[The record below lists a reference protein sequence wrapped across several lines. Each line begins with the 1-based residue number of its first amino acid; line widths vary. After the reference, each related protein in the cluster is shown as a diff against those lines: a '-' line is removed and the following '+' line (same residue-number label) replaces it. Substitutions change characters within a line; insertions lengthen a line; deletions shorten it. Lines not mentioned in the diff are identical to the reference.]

1 MVGEATRMVEVPPG
15 VFTPRWHYPGQA
27 TWLDSNE
34 KDMIKPICFCKPKV
48 DDCPKCSKTDYS
60 KVKPPSGSGN
70 KGAMLKA
77 RLYLRTVA
85 A

>member
-1 MVGEATRMVEVPPG
+1 
-15 VFTPRWHYPGQA
+15 
-27 TWLDSNE
+27 
-34 KDMIKPICFCKPKV
+34 MIKPICFCKPKV

>member
-1 MVGEATRMVEVPPG
+1 M
-15 VFTPRWHYPGQA
+15 
-27 TWLDSNE
+27 
-34 KDMIKPICFCKPKV
+34 KPTCFCKPKV
-48 DDCPKCSKTDYS
+48 ADCPKCSKTDYS